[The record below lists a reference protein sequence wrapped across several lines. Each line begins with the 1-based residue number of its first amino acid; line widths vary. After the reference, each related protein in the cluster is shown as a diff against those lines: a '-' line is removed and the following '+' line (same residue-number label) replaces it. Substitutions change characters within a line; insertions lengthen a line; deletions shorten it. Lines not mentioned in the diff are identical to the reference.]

1 MLRAVGLGVPMG
13 LLPAADLTG
22 LALFQLM
29 QAALGTVAGAAT
41 QIVMMMTSLAYMP
54 AVGIAMAGTTL
65 VGQSIGAGDRDW
77 ARKMGNSA
85 IKLNVAYMGL
95 VSLALALAG
104 PWLLPLFVTSADPNA
119 GAVVRTAAMLLWI
132 GAAYQVFDGVNLG
145 AGFALRGAGDVRV
158 PTLLVVLV
166 SWFGF
171 VPLTHMLSFAPG
183 TGLGALPAAV
193 RPRHGRRLERAA
205 VLHRGARCGDVA
217 ALAVGRVAEDQAA
230 VGWSHRASAAVRSAR
245 AAQFGAWKIR

>member
-1 MLRAVGLGVPMG
+1 MG

-54 AVGIAMAGTTL
+54 AVGIAIAGTTL

-104 PWLLPLFVTSADPNA
+104 PWLLPLFVTPADPNA
-119 GAVVRTAAMLLWI
+119 DAVVRTA
-132 GAAYQVFDGVNLG
+132 VD
-145 AGFALRGAGDVRV
+145 
-158 PTLLVVLV
+158 
-166 SWFGF
+166 
-171 VPLTHMLSFAPG
+171 
-183 TGLGALPAAV
+183 AAV
-193 RPRHGRRLERAA
+193 DRCRLPGLRRRQSRRRLRAARRGRRACTDLAGRAGVMVRLRPA
-205 VLHRGARCGDVA
+205 HAHAELRARVRAGCTSCRSSASARSAAGARCCST
-217 ALAVGRVAEDQAA
+217 LRR
-230 VGWSHRASAAVRSAR
+230 WAR
-245 AAQFGAWKIR
+245 